1 MRQPPDSFQSRLDPG
16 VENILVELWNPIR
29 ATDAAETIA
38 SFYLSTWGDPTS
50 VDEWDNK
57 DESVRNVAKR
67 HAEDAM
73 SGRVL
78 PNTLESIALTFS
90 VQGLTRAT
98 THQLVRSRVGAVFGQ
113 QGGRDNNWSDF
124 NFRVPDTFYGAM
136 GITESNG
143 GPDSGPD
150 TIRGLLGRINSIYRD
165 LLEMGVPFQDARYI
179 LPMGLETSL
188 VASYNL
194 LSFKGLANRR
204 LCNRMMW
211 ETNYVVRVM
220 TDLVVRAFPF
230 VGRNLR
236 SSCEQR
242 GVCGSVSPMFPPA
255 DLTMVEVGQGRGRP
269 KEMEIDYA
277 RDNPTLL
284 DSRPPGTAYD
294 NPREQN
300 GCFIHS
306 YRKDLNRLEME
317 GKEPNIVVSLV
328 DGETVLA
335 VRVEGLW
342 ESV

>member
-29 ATDAAETIA
+29 ATDAVETIA

-50 VDEWDNK
+50 VENWDT
-57 DESVRNVAKR
+57 DDQSIRNVAKR

-73 SGRVL
+73 NGKVL

-90 VQGLTRAT
+90 IQGLTRAT

-113 QGGRDNNWSDF
+113 QGGRDNNWQGF
-124 NFRVPDTFYGAM
+124 NFRVPDTFFGAV
-136 GITESNG
+136 GE
-143 GPDSGPD
+143 D
-150 TIRGLLGRINSIYRD
+150 TVRGLVYRMNQMYAQ
-165 LLEMGVPFQDARYI
+165 LVNAGVPFQDARYI

-188 VASYNL
+188 VGSYNL

-211 ETNYVVRVM
+211 ETNYVVRAM
-220 TDLVVRAFPF
+220 TDLVVQAFPF

-255 DLTMVEVGQGRGRP
+255 DLTVREVGQGRGRS
-269 KEMEIDYA
+269 KTMEVDYA
-277 RDNPTLL
+277 HDNPVLQEN
-284 DSRPPGTAYD
+284 AEFVYD
-294 NPREQN
+294 NLREQN
-300 GCFIHS
+300 GCFIHFHEAD
-306 YRKDLNRLEME
+306 RNRLELE
-317 GKEPNIVVSLV
+317 ERNPNVVISLV
-328 DGETVLA
+328 DGMTVLA
-335 VRVEGLW
+335 TRVEGLW

>member
-16 VENILVELWNPIR
+16 VENILVELWNPIM

-50 VDEWDNK
+50 VDAWDT
-57 DESVRNVAKR
+57 DSESMRNVAKR

-73 SGRVL
+73 SGKVL
-78 PNTLESIALTFS
+78 PNTLESVALTFS

-124 NFRVPDTFYGAM
+124 NLRIPATFNGAM
-136 GITESNG
+136 SASKVVAFRNFAA
-143 GPDSGPD
+143 
-150 TIRGLLGRINSIYRD
+150 GLYKDAI
-165 LLEMGVPFQDARYI
+165 EAGVPFQDARYI

-188 VASYNL
+188 VGSYNL

-220 TDLVVRAFPF
+220 TDLVVQAFPF

-242 GVCGSVSPMFPPA
+242 GVCASVSPLFPPA

-277 RDNPTLL
+277 RDNPTLMEN
-284 DSRPPGTAYD
+284 RPPGTAYD
-294 NPREQN
+294 NLREQN

-306 YRKDLNRLEME
+306 YQKDLNRLELE
-317 GKEPNIVVSLV
+317 EENSDIIVSLV